1 MIQLLNPC
9 PDAVRVWSYPE
20 AAMWGGLLLI
30 PCGPTA
36 VSGTEFV
43 GERLDRPTIV
53 MDLPED
59 PVGVGPAHLSV
70 GKGLRR
76 VTAVFAPAASGIVV
90 VREALCLFQSTT
102 VRKVLP
108 AGLSSPGRNTLRVP
122 RKATRDVIEIEAAE
136 GDLKDLPVAAKATA
150 DRIARSLLGRWA
162 RGSRDLKQLISDIPS
177 DVALV
182 LRLLVPNDGELA
194 DMLEQSRAPASV

>member
-20 AAMWGGLLLI
+20 AALWGGLLLI
-30 PCGPTA
+30 PCGPKA

-43 GERLDRPTIV
+43 GERLDRPTLVI
-53 MDLPED
+53 DLPED

-70 GKGLRR
+70 GKGIRR
-76 VTAVFAPAASGIVV
+76 VTAVFAPPESGLVIL
-90 VREALCLFQSTT
+90 REALCLHAGTT
-102 VRKVLP
+102 VRRLTP
-108 AGLSSPGRNTLRVP
+108 AALSNPGRNTLRVP
-122 RKATRDVIEIEAAE
+122 KKGSRDVIEIEAAE
-136 GDLKDLPVAAKATA
+136 GDLKDLPVAPKATA

-162 RGSRDLKQLISDIPS
+162 RGSRGLEQLLSDVPS

-182 LRLLVPNDGELA
+182 LRLLVPNDRELA
-194 DMLEQSRAPASV
+194 EMLEQASAPARV